1 MLHQASASAL
11 PLKLKPSQLSP
22 LLSMAF
28 SPFSSTQLHP
38 EDEAEVRALSDEL
51 RVLKIATRN
60 KCEKLARALWD
71 VGVSSLNSLVA
82 SKLTINKI
90 EDLLG
95 KLNNPQL
102 PELTILQMEIIS
114 KWIED
119 RRQET
124 ELAAAPNAGEKRPN
138 PSASPPPRAARHA
151 LPAAPEPAVHVA
163 VPPQAAGFPH
173 FTDPEA
179 TLQFFI
185 EMT

>member
-1 MLHQASASAL
+1 
-11 PLKLKPSQLSP
+11 
-22 LLSMAF
+22 MAF

-51 RVLKIATRN
+51 RVLKIATRS
-60 KCEKLARALWD
+60 KCVKLARALWD
-71 VGVSSLNSLVA
+71 VGVSSLNSLLA
-82 SKLTINKI
+82 GELPLNSI
-90 EDLLG
+90 EDLSFKLG
-95 KLNNPQL
+95 NLNNPQL
-102 PELTILQMEIIS
+102 PELTILQMEIIL
-114 KWIED
+114 KWIKD

-163 VPPQAAGFPH
+163 VPPQA
-173 FTDPEA
+173 DPEA